1 MARLDASD
9 WTKKEALVKIQGWA
23 RDGLSDEQI
32 ADNIGIARQTLHRW
46 RKKHNAIEQ
55 AMKIGKDVA
64 DRQVENAMFKSAIG
78 HTYKE
83 DVVTND
89 GRVVTVN
96 KYSKPNV
103 TAQIFWLKN
112 RKTDTWR
119 DKTEQQVEHSGGV
132 NIYDDYK

>member
-1 MARLDASD
+1 MTRIKIED
-9 WTKKEALVKIQGWA
+9 WLKQEKIVRIQGWA

-32 ADNIGIARQTLHRW
+32 ATNIGITRQTLYKW
-46 RKKHNAIEQ
+46 RKSNELIDK

-64 DRQVENAMFKSAIG
+64 DRQVENAMFKSAVG

-89 GRVVTVN
+89 GRVVTVS